1 MRGGGEGDESDR
13 AIGCQQARNEVWR
26 TIAVDSGLSGHAS
39 SALAAGPSVAKTLSP
54 PEGPRNQEAVCCFH
68 YSCISGGLR
77 SEVVMAA
84 ADPLL

>member
-1 MRGGGEGDESDR
+1 MRGGGEGDESGR
-13 AIGCQQARNEVWR
+13 AIGCQQARTEVWR

-39 SALAAGPSVAKTLSP
+39 SALAAGPGVAKTLSP